1 MTKIDDRVV
10 FHGQIVGLVV
20 AATVQRV
27 NNLPKVG
34 QTVGLVVAATL
45 IRQLT
50 CSHGPVKLRRL
61 EVGPYRKQIVR
72 VMVATGRIA
81 AATDQSIVFAS

>member
-10 FHGQIVGLVV
+10 FHGQI
-20 AATVQRV
+20 
-27 NNLPKVG
+27 
-34 QTVGLVVAATL
+34 VGLVVAATL